1 MMANKKNNNRTWLQN
16 LLNRYRMIVINE
28 TTFNEE
34 LSFRFSRLNILSI
47 IILLLVFI
55 FTGTFF
61 LVSYTP
67 IKEFIPGY
75 TSTKVRKEAIRN
87 TFLLDS
93 LVTKFQ
99 KQDQF
104 IKSIKSALSGKNE
117 SDEGLLK
124 EINKSNLEPFNREFN
139 RVKADS
145 LLRLE
150 VMQEDKYNLMPNSK
164 NNVKFML
171 FSPASGLISEPF
183 NSEIKHFA
191 VDIALAKDTP
201 IKSVAVGT
209 VVLAEWTSDTGY
221 VIVIK
226 HNHGLLSVYKHNS
239 TIEKSQGDIVQAGEV
254 IAFAGNSGELSTG
267 YHLHFELWIDGY
279 PVDPTNFIDFS
290 QGL

>member
-1 MMANKKNNNRTWLQN
+1 MGNKKNNNRTWLQN
-16 LLNRYRMIVINE
+16 LLNRYRMIIINE

-34 LSFRFSRLNILSI
+34 LSFRFSRFNILSI
-47 IILLLVFI
+47 IILLLAFI
-55 FTGTFF
+55 FIGTFF
-61 LVSYTP
+61 LVSFTP
-67 IKEFIPGY
+67 IREFIPGY
-75 TSTKVRKEAIRN
+75 TSTKLRKEAIRN

-104 IKSIKSALSGKNE
+104 IKSIKSALSGENE

-124 EINKSNLEPFNREFN
+124 EINKNNLESFNREFN

-183 NSEIKHFA
+183 NSQIKHFA
-191 VDIALAKDTP
+191 VDVALAKDTP

-221 VIVIK
+221 VVVIK
-226 HNHGLLSVYKHNS
+226 HDHGLLSVYKHNS

>member
-1 MMANKKNNNRTWLQN
+1 MANKQNNNRTWLQN

-34 LSFRFSRLNILSI
+34 LSIRFSRLNIFSI

-124 EINKSNLEPFNREFN
+124 EINKNNLESFNREFN

-221 VIVIK
+221 VVVIK

>member
-1 MMANKKNNNRTWLQN
+1 MVNKKNNNRTWLQN
-16 LLNRYRMIVINE
+16 LLNRYRMIIINE

-34 LSFRFSRLNILSI
+34 LSFRFSRFNILSI
-47 IILLLVFI
+47 IILLLAFI
-55 FTGTFF
+55 FIGTFF
-61 LVSYTP
+61 LVSFTP
-67 IKEFIPGY
+67 IREFIPGY
-75 TSTKVRKEAIRN
+75 TSTKLRKEAIRN

-104 IKSIKSALSGKNE
+104 IKSIKSALSGNNE
-117 SDEGLLK
+117 SDEGFLK
-124 EINKSNLEPFNREFN
+124 EINKNNLESFSREFN
-139 RVKADS
+139 RIKADS

-150 VMQEDKYNLMPNSK
+150 VIQEDKYNLVPNSK

-183 NSEIKHFA
+183 NSQIKHFA
-191 VDIALAKDTP
+191 VDVALAKDTP

-209 VVLAEWTSDTGY
+209 VILAEWTSDTGY
-221 VIVIK
+221 VVVIK
-226 HNHGLLSVYKHNS
+226 HDHGLLSVYKHNS

>member
-1 MMANKKNNNRTWLQN
+1 MANKQNNNRTWLQN

-117 SDEGLLK
+117 SEEGLLK
-124 EINKSNLEPFNREFN
+124 EINKSNLEPFNQEFN

>member
-1 MMANKKNNNRTWLQN
+1 MANKQNNNRTWLQN

-124 EINKSNLEPFNREFN
+124 EINKNNLESFNREFN

-191 VDIALAKDTP
+191 VDVALAKDTP

-221 VIVIK
+221 VVVIK

>member
-1 MMANKKNNNRTWLQN
+1 MDNKKTNNRTWLQN

-34 LSFRFSRLNILSI
+34 LSFRFSRLNIFSI

-104 IKSIKSALSGKNE
+104 IKSIKSALSGENE

-124 EINKSNLEPFNREFN
+124 EINKNNLESFNREFN

-191 VDIALAKDTP
+191 VDVALAKETP

-221 VIVIK
+221 VVVIK

>member
-1 MMANKKNNNRTWLQN
+1 MANKKNNNRTWLQN

-117 SDEGLLK
+117 SDEGLLR
-124 EINKSNLEPFNREFN
+124 EINKNNSESFNREFN

-164 NNVKFML
+164 NNIKFML

-209 VVLAEWTSDTGY
+209 VVLAQWTSDTGY

>member
-1 MMANKKNNNRTWLQN
+1 MTNKKNNNRTWLQN

-34 LSFRFSRLNILSI
+34 LSFRFSRLNIFSI

-124 EINKSNLEPFNREFN
+124 EINKSNLEPFNQEFN

>member
-1 MMANKKNNNRTWLQN
+1 MANKKNNNRTWLQN

-34 LSFRFSRLNILSI
+34 LSFRFSRLNIFSI

-124 EINKSNLEPFNREFN
+124 EINKNNLESFNREFN

-226 HNHGLLSVYKHNS
+226 HNNGLLSVYKHNS

>member
-1 MMANKKNNNRTWLQN
+1 MANKKNNNRTWLQN

-209 VVLAEWTSDTGY
+209 VVLAQWTSDTGY

-239 TIEKSQGDIVQAGEV
+239 SIEKSQGDIVQAGEV

>member
-1 MMANKKNNNRTWLQN
+1 MANKKNNNRTWLQN

-279 PVDPTNFIDFS
+279 PVDPKNFIDFS
-290 QGL
+290 KGL

>member
-1 MMANKKNNNRTWLQN
+1 MANKKTNNRTWLQN

-124 EINKSNLEPFNREFN
+124 EINKSNLEPFNQEFN

>member
-1 MMANKKNNNRTWLQN
+1 MANKKNNNRTWLQN

-226 HNHGLLSVYKHNS
+226 HNYGLLSVYKHNS

-254 IAFAGNSGELSTG
+254 IAFCGNSGELSTG

>member
-1 MMANKKNNNRTWLQN
+1 MANKKNNNRTWLQN

-117 SDEGLLK
+117 SDERLLK
-124 EINKSNLEPFNREFN
+124 EINKNNLESFNREFN

-191 VDIALAKDTP
+191 VDVALAKDTP

-221 VIVIK
+221 VVVIK

>member
-1 MMANKKNNNRTWLQN
+1 MANKKNNNRTWLQN

-124 EINKSNLEPFNREFN
+124 EINKNNLESFNREFN

-239 TIEKSQGDIVQAGEV
+239 SIEKSQGDIVQAGEV

>member
-1 MMANKKNNNRTWLQN
+1 MTNKKNNNRTWLQN

-34 LSFRFSRLNILSI
+34 LSFRFSRLNIFSI

-124 EINKSNLEPFNREFN
+124 EINKNNLESFNREFN

-191 VDIALAKDTP
+191 VDVALAKDTP

-221 VIVIK
+221 VVVIK

>member
-1 MMANKKNNNRTWLQN
+1 MANKKNNNRTWLQN

-117 SDEGLLK
+117 SDEGLLR
-124 EINKSNLEPFNREFN
+124 EINKNNSESFNREFN

-191 VDIALAKDTP
+191 VDVALAKETP

>member
-1 MMANKKNNNRTWLQN
+1 MANKKNNNRTWLQN

-104 IKSIKSALSGKNE
+104 IKSIKSALSGENE

-124 EINKSNLEPFNREFN
+124 EINKSNLEPFNQEFN

>member
-1 MMANKKNNNRTWLQN
+1 MTNKKNNNRTWLQN

-124 EINKSNLEPFNREFN
+124 EINKNNLESFNREFN

-221 VIVIK
+221 VVVIK

>member
-1 MMANKKNNNRTWLQN
+1 MANKKNNNRTWLQN

-201 IKSVAVGT
+201 IKSVAAGT

-254 IAFAGNSGELSTG
+254 IAFAGNTGELSTG

>member
-1 MMANKKNNNRTWLQN
+1 MANKKNNNRTWLQN

-34 LSFRFSRLNILSI
+34 LSFRFSRLNIFSI

-191 VDIALAKDTP
+191 VDVALAKETP

-254 IAFAGNSGELSTG
+254 IAFAGNTGELSTG

>member
-1 MMANKKNNNRTWLQN
+1 M
-16 LLNRYRMIVINE
+16 
-28 TTFNEE
+28 
-34 LSFRFSRLNILSI
+34 
-47 IILLLVFI
+47 LLVFI

-104 IKSIKSALSGKNE
+104 IKSIKSALSGENE

-124 EINKSNLEPFNREFN
+124 EINKNNLESFNREFN

-191 VDIALAKDTP
+191 VDVALAKETP

>member
-1 MMANKKNNNRTWLQN
+1 MANKKNNNRTWLQN

-124 EINKSNLEPFNREFN
+124 EINKNNLESFNREFN

-191 VDIALAKDTP
+191 VDVALAKDTP

>member
-1 MMANKKNNNRTWLQN
+1 MVNKKNNNRTWLQN
-16 LLNRYRMIVINE
+16 LLNRYRMIIINE

-34 LSFRFSRLNILSI
+34 LSFRFSRFNILSI
-47 IILLLVFI
+47 IILLLAFI
-55 FTGTFF
+55 FIGTFF
-61 LVSYTP
+61 LVSFTP
-67 IKEFIPGY
+67 IREFIPGY
-75 TSTKVRKEAIRN
+75 TSTKLRKEAIRN

-104 IKSIKSALSGKNE
+104 IKSIKSALSGNNE
-117 SDEGLLK
+117 SDEGFLK
-124 EINKSNLEPFNREFN
+124 EINKNNLESFSREFN
-139 RVKADS
+139 RIKADS

-150 VMQEDKYNLMPNSK
+150 VIQEDKYNLVPNSK

-183 NSEIKHFA
+183 NSQIKHFA
-191 VDIALAKDTP
+191 VDVALAKDTP

-221 VIVIK
+221 VVVIK
-226 HNHGLLSVYKHNS
+226 HDHGLLSVYKHNS

>member
-1 MMANKKNNNRTWLQN
+1 MANKQNNNRTWLQN

-34 LSFRFSRLNILSI
+34 LSFRFSRLNIFSI

-61 LVSYTP
+61 LLSYTA

-124 EINKSNLEPFNREFN
+124 EINKNNLESFNREFN

-191 VDIALAKDTP
+191 VDVALAKDTP

-221 VIVIK
+221 VVVIK

>member
-1 MMANKKNNNRTWLQN
+1 MANKKNNNRTWLQN

-47 IILLLVFI
+47 IIMLLVFI

-104 IKSIKSALSGKNE
+104 IKSIKSALSGENE

-124 EINKSNLEPFNREFN
+124 EINKNNLESFNREFN

>member
-1 MMANKKNNNRTWLQN
+1 MANKKNNNRTWLQN

-34 LSFRFSRLNILSI
+34 LSFRFSRLNIFSI

-117 SDEGLLK
+117 NDEGLLK
-124 EINKSNLEPFNREFN
+124 EINKNNLESFNREFN

-191 VDIALAKDTP
+191 VDVALAKDTP

-221 VIVIK
+221 VVVIK

>member
-1 MMANKKNNNRTWLQN
+1 MANKQNNNRTWLQN

-34 LSFRFSRLNILSI
+34 LSFRFSRLNIFSI

-124 EINKSNLEPFNREFN
+124 EINKNNLESFNREFN

-191 VDIALAKDTP
+191 VDVALAKDTP

-221 VIVIK
+221 VVVIK

-254 IAFAGNSGELSTG
+254 IAFAKNSGELSTG

>member
-1 MMANKKNNNRTWLQN
+1 MADKKNNNRTWLQN

>member
-1 MMANKKNNNRTWLQN
+1 MGNKKNNNRTWLQN
-16 LLNRYRMIVINE
+16 LLNRYRMIIINE

-34 LSFRFSRLNILSI
+34 LSFRFSRFNILSI
-47 IILLLVFI
+47 IILLLAFI
-55 FTGTFF
+55 FIGTFF
-61 LVSYTP
+61 LVSFTP
-67 IKEFIPGY
+67 IREFIPGY
-75 TSTKVRKEAIRN
+75 TSTKLRKEAIRN

-104 IKSIKSALSGKNE
+104 IKSIKSALSGNNE
-117 SDEGLLK
+117 SDEVFLK
-124 EINKSNLEPFNREFN
+124 EINKNNLESFSREFN
-139 RVKADS
+139 RIKADS

-150 VMQEDKYNLMPNSK
+150 VIQEDKYNLVPNSK

-183 NSEIKHFA
+183 NSQIKHFA
-191 VDIALAKDTP
+191 VDVALAKDTP

-209 VVLAEWTSDTGY
+209 VILAEWTSDTGY
-221 VIVIK
+221 VVVIK
-226 HNHGLLSVYKHNS
+226 HDHGLLSVYKHNS

>member
-1 MMANKKNNNRTWLQN
+1 MANKKTNNRTWLQN

-34 LSFRFSRLNILSI
+34 LSFRFSRLNIFSI

-124 EINKSNLEPFNREFN
+124 EINKSNLEPFNQEFN

-221 VIVIK
+221 VVVIK

>member
-1 MMANKKNNNRTWLQN
+1 MANKKTNNRTWLQN

-34 LSFRFSRLNILSI
+34 LSFRFSRLNIFSI

-104 IKSIKSALSGKNE
+104 IKSIKSALSGENE

-124 EINKSNLEPFNREFN
+124 EINKNNLESFNREFN

-171 FSPASGLISEPF
+171 FSPASGLISESF

-221 VIVIK
+221 VVVIK

>member
-1 MMANKKNNNRTWLQN
+1 MANKKNNNRTWLQN

-34 LSFRFSRLNILSI
+34 FSFRFSRLNIFSI

-124 EINKSNLEPFNREFN
+124 EINKNNLESFNREFN

>member
-1 MMANKKNNNRTWLQN
+1 MANKKNNNRTWLQN

-87 TFLLDS
+87 SFLLDS

-104 IKSIKSALSGKNE
+104 IKSIKSALSGENE

-124 EINKSNLEPFNREFN
+124 EINKNNLESFNREFN

-254 IAFAGNSGELSTG
+254 IAFAGNTGELSTG

>member
-1 MMANKKNNNRTWLQN
+1 MANKKNNNRTWLQN

-67 IKEFIPGY
+67 IKEFVPGY

-117 SDEGLLK
+117 SDEGLLR
-124 EINKSNLEPFNREFN
+124 EINKNNSESFNREFN

-164 NNVKFML
+164 NNIKFML

-209 VVLAEWTSDTGY
+209 VVLAQWTSDTGY

-239 TIEKSQGDIVQAGEV
+239 SIEKSQGDIVQAGEV

>member
-1 MMANKKNNNRTWLQN
+1 MANKKNNNRTWLQN

-34 LSFRFSRLNILSI
+34 VSFRFSRFNILSI

-117 SDEGLLK
+117 NDEGLLK
-124 EINKSNLEPFNREFN
+124 EINKNNLESFNREFN

-191 VDIALAKDTP
+191 VDVALAKDTP
-201 IKSVAVGT
+201 IKSVAIGT

-221 VIVIK
+221 VVVIK

>member
-1 MMANKKNNNRTWLQN
+1 MANKKNNNRTWLQN

-34 LSFRFSRLNILSI
+34 LSFRFSRLNIFSI

-124 EINKSNLEPFNREFN
+124 EINKSNLEPFNQEFN

-221 VIVIK
+221 VVVIK

>member
-1 MMANKKNNNRTWLQN
+1 MANKKNNNRTWLQN

-124 EINKSNLEPFNREFN
+124 EINKSNLEPFNQEFN

-209 VVLAEWTSDTGY
+209 VVLAQWTSDTGY